1 MESITARDSS
11 VMDDLER
18 GILQALQIDP
28 RAGFSKIAEV
38 LGVSEQTVARRY
50 RRLRGEGLLRIVG
63 LVDPRSVGQSEW
75 MVRVGCRPGGVGRL
89 AEALARRDD
98 VSWVTLTAGGSEIV
112 CSVRSRTAEQRDELL
127 LQRLPATSQVLSMEA
142 YAVLHRFAGG
152 SSTDWTGY
160 GPALRPDQIKALE
173 AGRTV
178 PFPGSGPD
186 GADPGGAGP
195 DEAGAGGA
203 GAGGAGAGGAGS
215 DGAGSDRAGSD
226 GPVTLRP
233 EDGPLLDELAVDG
246 RASYAALAAA
256 AGTTVGRVTR
266 RLEALCRAGVLYFDL
281 DVASG
286 LMGFTAPAYLW
297 LTIEPASLAAAGE
310 QLAGHPE
317 IAFAAAVSGS
327 ANLAASIL
335 CRDLEDLYQYVTTKI
350 STVAGLRQLAISP
363 VLRRTKQAGSQMVG
377 QRLATPSPPARTR
390 RPAGSAPAT

>member
-1 MESITARDSS
+1 MSSVMTRDSS

-18 GILQALQIDP
+18 GILQTLQIDP

-160 GPALRPDQIKALE
+160 GPALRPDQVEALE
-173 AGRTV
+173 AGRAV
-178 PFPGSGPD
+178 LFPGSGPD
-186 GADPGGAGP
+186 
-195 DEAGAGGA
+195 E
-203 GAGGAGAGGAGS
+203 
-215 DGAGSDRAGSD
+215 
-226 GPVTLRP
+226 PVTLRP

-297 LTIEPASLAAAGE
+297 LTVEPASLAATGE

-350 STVAGLRQLAISP
+350 SAVAGLRQLAISP
-363 VLRRTKQAGSQMVG
+363 VLRRTKQAGSQMLG
-377 QRLATPSPPARTR
+377 QRLAPPSPPARTR
-390 RPAGSAPAT
+390 HPAGGAPAT

>member
-1 MESITARDSS
+1 
-11 VMDDLER
+11 MDDLER

-160 GPALRPDQIKALE
+160 GPALRPDQVEALE
-173 AGRTV
+173 ADRAV
-178 PFPGSGPD
+178 LFPGPGPD
-186 GADPGGAGP
+186 GAAP
-195 DEAGAGGA
+195 DE
-203 GAGGAGAGGAGS
+203 
-215 DGAGSDRAGSD
+215 
-226 GPVTLRP
+226 PVTLRP

-297 LTIEPASLAAAGE
+297 LTVEPASLAAAGE
-310 QLAGHPE
+310 QLARHPE

-335 CRDLEDLYQYVTTKI
+335 CRDLEYLYQYVTTKI

-363 VLRRTKQAGSQMVG
+363 VLRRTKQAGSQMAG
-377 QRLATPSPPARTR
+377 QRLAPPSPPARK
-390 RPAGSAPAT
+390 RPSADHPPP

>member
-1 MESITARDSS
+1 
-11 VMDDLER
+11 MDDLER

-160 GPALRPDQIKALE
+160 GPALRPDQVEALE
-173 AGRTV
+173 ADRAV
-178 PFPGSGPD
+178 LFPGPGPD
-186 GADPGGAGP
+186 GAAP
-195 DEAGAGGA
+195 DE
-203 GAGGAGAGGAGS
+203 
-215 DGAGSDRAGSD
+215 
-226 GPVTLRP
+226 PVTLRP

-256 AGTTVGRVTR
+256 ARTTVGRVTR

-297 LTIEPASLAAAGE
+297 LTVEPASLAAAGE
-310 QLAGHPE
+310 QLARHPE

-363 VLRRTKQAGSQMVG
+363 VLRRTKQAGSQMAG
-377 QRLATPSPPARTR
+377 QRLAPPSPPARK
-390 RPAGSAPAT
+390 RPSADHPPS

>member
-1 MESITARDSS
+1 
-11 VMDDLER
+11 MDDLER

-38 LGVSEQTVARRY
+38 LSVSEQTVARRY
-50 RRLRGEGLLRIVG
+50 RRLRSEGLLRIVG
-63 LVDPRSVGQSEW
+63 LVEPRSVGQSEW
-75 MVRVGCRPGGVGRL
+75 MVRVGCRPGGAGRL

-160 GPALRPDQIKALE
+160 GPALRPGQVEALE
-173 AGRTV
+173 AGRAV
-178 PFPGSGPD
+178 PFPGLGPD
-186 GADPGGAGP
+186 GARP
-195 DEAGAGGA
+195 DE
-203 GAGGAGAGGAGS
+203 
-215 DGAGSDRAGSD
+215 
-226 GPVTLRP
+226 PVVLRP

-266 RLEALCRAGVLYFDL
+266 RLDALCRAGVLYFDL

-297 LTIEPASLAAAGE
+297 LTVEPASLAAAGE

-327 ANLAASIL
+327 ANLVASIL
-335 CRDLEDLYQYVTTKI
+335 CRDLEDLYQCVTTKI
-350 STVAGLRQLAISP
+350 SAVAGLRQLAISP
-363 VLRRTKQAGSQMVG
+363 VLRRTKQAGSQMAG
-377 QRLATPSPPARTR
+377 QRLAPPSPPARPR
-390 RPAGSAPAT
+390 RSAGGVPAA

>member
-1 MESITARDSS
+1 
-11 VMDDLER
+11 MDDLER
-18 GILQALQIDP
+18 CILQALQIDP

-127 LQRLPATSQVLSMEA
+127 LQRLPATSQVLSMEV

-152 SSTDWTGY
+152 SSTDWSGY
-160 GPALRPDQIKALE
+160 GPALRPDQVEALE
-173 AGRTV
+173 TGRAAWA
-178 PFPGSGPD
+178 
-186 GADPGGAGP
+186 ADGAGP
-195 DEAGAGGA
+195 DQ
-203 GAGGAGAGGAGS
+203 
-215 DGAGSDRAGSD
+215 
-226 GPVTLRP
+226 PVTLLP
-233 EDGPLLDELAVDG
+233 EDGPLLDELALDG
-246 RASYAALAAA
+246 RASYAAMAAA

-266 RLEALCRAGVLYFDL
+266 RLEVLCRAGVLYFDL

-297 LTIEPASLAAAGE
+297 LTVEPASLAAAGE

-317 IAFAAAVSGS
+317 VAFAAAVSGS

-350 STVAGLRQLAISP
+350 SAAAGLRQLAISP
-363 VLRRTKQAGSQMVG
+363 VLRRTKQAGSQMAG
-377 QRLATPSPPARTR
+377 QRLAPPTPPLRRRSP
-390 RPAGSAPAT
+390 